1 MFDGKQVGS
10 RSVDGV
16 VSLSL
21 FLKRSTLMGSMFF
34 MFNSKGF
41 LSKCYLFFFNS
52 LFDFDQILRIE
63 YRLWNRNKI
72 FVLLCKV
79 IASCKWDQV

>member
-41 LSKCYLFFFNS
+41 LSKCYLFFFLIHYS
-52 LFDFDQILRIE
+52 ILIRFYVSSIDYGIE
-63 YRLWNRNKI
+63 TR
-72 FVLLCKV
+72 
-79 IASCKWDQV
+79 